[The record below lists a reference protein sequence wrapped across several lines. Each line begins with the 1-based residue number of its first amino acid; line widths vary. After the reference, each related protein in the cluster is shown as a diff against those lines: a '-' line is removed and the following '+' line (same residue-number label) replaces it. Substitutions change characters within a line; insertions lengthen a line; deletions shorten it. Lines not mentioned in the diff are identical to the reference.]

1 MPMPRAHASAR
12 SLRAGQFSIVAPDFW
27 YIARRDMRPLY
38 LIDAYNFLHA
48 VVLKGR
54 ERANW
59 WSCEN
64 QARVVS
70 AVAALGVGRE
80 AFEAW
85 VVFDRRGTTAEAEA
99 SGGAPVDAPPGI
111 EVHVAPDA
119 DDYIVARCAE
129 LWGRRELW
137 VVSADRSLGDRAG
150 RHGARRLSPWA
161 FAGGE
166 PRCLTG

>member
-1 MPMPRAHASAR
+1 
-12 SLRAGQFSIVAPDFW
+12 
-27 YIARRDMRPLY
+27 MRPLY
-38 LIDAYNFLHA
+38 LVDAYNFLHA

-64 QARVVS
+64 RERVVS
-70 AVAALGVGRE
+70 AVAALGAARE
-80 AFEAW
+80 GFEAW
-85 VVFDRRGTTAEAEA
+85 VVFDQRGTAADGA
-99 SGGAPVDAPPGI
+99 SDGAPVGAAPGI
-111 EVHVAPDA
+111 EVHSAPDA

-129 LWGRRELW
+129 LSGCRELW
-137 VVSADRSLGDRAG
+137 VVSADRSLGDRAR

-166 PRCLTG
+166 PERSAAAARVASRG

>member
-1 MPMPRAHASAR
+1 M
-12 SLRAGQFSIVAPDFW
+12 Q
-27 YIARRDMRPLY
+27 PLH

-59 WSCEN
+59 WSSEN

-70 AVAALGVGRE
+70 AVAALGAGRQ
-80 AFEAW
+80 AFEAC
-85 VVFDRRGTTAEAEA
+85 VVFDRRGATDDVRA
-99 SGGAPVDAPPGI
+99 SGGAPVEVGPGI
-111 EVHVAPDA
+111 EIIAAADA

-129 LWGRRELW
+129 LCGQREVW
-137 VVSADRSLGDRAG
+137 VVSADRSLGDRAR

-166 PRCLTG
+166 LAGTARASR

>member
-1 MPMPRAHASAR
+1 MP
-12 SLRAGQFSIVAPDFW
+12 
-27 YIARRDMRPLY
+27 PLY

-59 WSCEN
+59 CSSEN

-70 AVAALGVGRE
+70 AVAALAVGRQ

-85 VVFDRRGTTAEAEA
+85 VVFDLRSATAGSDA
-99 SGGAPVDAPPGI
+99 SGGAPVGGAPGI
-111 EVHVAPDA
+111 EVHSAPSA

-129 LWGRRELW
+129 LSGRRELC
-137 VVSADRSLGDRAG
+137 VVSADRSLGDRAR

-166 PRCLTG
+166 PGCPPG

>member
-1 MPMPRAHASAR
+1 VPHGRRGARFCTIASALGNSR
-12 SLRAGQFSIVAPDFW
+12 SLLAILVHRNG
-27 YIARRDMRPLY
+27 RDMGPLY

-59 WSCEN
+59 WSGEN
-64 QARVVS
+64 QARVVNT
-70 AVAALGVGRE
+70 VAALGVGRE

-85 VVFDRRGTTAEAEA
+85 VVFDRRGTEADA
-99 SGGAPVDAPPGI
+99 GAPVGAAAGI
-111 EVHVAPDA
+111 EIHSAPDA

-129 LWGRRELW
+129 LSGQRDLW
-137 VVSADRSLGDRAG
+137 VVSADRSLGDRAR

-161 FAGGE
+161 FAAGE
-166 PRCLTG
+166 PGLTG

>member
-1 MPMPRAHASAR
+1 LLTILVHRE
-12 SLRAGQFSIVAPDFW
+12 G
-27 YIARRDMRPLY
+27 RDMRPLY

-48 VVLKGR
+48 VLLKGR

-59 WSCEN
+59 WSGEN

-85 VVFDRRGTTAEAEA
+85 VVFDRRGTDADA
-99 SGGAPVDAPPGI
+99 SGGAPVGVAPGI
-111 EVHVAPDA
+111 EIHSAPDA

-129 LWGRRELW
+129 LSGQRDLW
-137 VVSADRSLGDRAG
+137 VVSADRSLGDRAR

-161 FAGGE
+161 FAGCE
-166 PRCLTG
+166 PGLTG

>member
-1 MPMPRAHASAR
+1 M
-12 SLRAGQFSIVAPDFW
+12 
-27 YIARRDMRPLY
+27 RRLY

-59 WSCEN
+59 WSSEN
-64 QARVVS
+64 RQRVVA
-70 AVAALGVGRE
+70 AVAMLGAARD

-85 VVFDRRGTTAEAEA
+85 VVFDQRGTAADA
-99 SGGAPVDAPPGI
+99 SALDGMPVGGAPGI
-111 EVHVAPDA
+111 EVHSAPDA

-129 LWGRRELW
+129 LSGRRELW
-137 VVSADRSLGDRAG
+137 VVSADRSLGDRAR

-161 FAGGE
+161 FASGE
-166 PRCLTG
+166 PERSAAPGCRAGRG

>member
-1 MPMPRAHASAR
+1 MP
-12 SLRAGQFSIVAPDFW
+12 
-27 YIARRDMRPLY
+27 PLY

-70 AVAALGVGRE
+70 AVAALGARRE

-85 VVFDRRGTTAEAEA
+85 VVFDQRGTAADTGA
-99 SGGAPVDAPPGI
+99 SGGAPVGGAPGI
-111 EVHVAPDA
+111 EVHSAPNA

-129 LWGRRELW
+129 LSGRRELW
-137 VVSADRSLGDRAG
+137 VVSADRSLGDRAR
-150 RHGARRLSPWA
+150 RHGAGRLSPWA
-161 FAGGE
+161 FADVAA
-166 PRCLTG
+166 RD